1 MQPITTDK
9 SLKMMIDP
17 AKADGYQ
24 GPGQWKK
31 GFFGLGV

>member
-24 GPGQWKK
+24 GSWPVKK